1 MGFWRTFFQ
10 LRGEKFTKGTLNS
23 LKFSLPLKKQKDFG
37 GKKEKRSAVG
47 RARERSFYFSRL
59 SLSFSISL
67 CISFVAL
74 FPSHFLNFSPTHKG
88 ERCLLLFFYICF
100 TQEAQFLALVH
111 EVMDRFWWKF
121 HLWNARENSFL
132 LLGFYVVCKFIKSF
146 YLYWYSHVAGRG
158 SWSNGQILWE
168 FYLWNAHENSFLL
181 LCFYV
186 VGRFIK
192 SLYILIFTLV
202 SPKFARKANS
212 QGIFFT
218 QSLGLIKPS
227 YF

>member
-1 MGFWRTFFQ
+1 ME
-10 LRGEKFTKGTLNS
+10 EK
-23 LKFSLPLKKQKDFG
+23 KKKS
-37 GKKEKRSAVG
+37 SAVG
-47 RARERSFYFSRL
+47 SWERKRKILLFLVSLFPSNFSLYF
-59 SLSFSISL
+59 
-67 CISFVAL
+67 FVAL

-100 TQEAQFLALVH
+100 TQEVQFLALVH